1 MRSGIRGWH
10 PVLAGM
16 LLALVL
22 ARTAAAAQG
31 GDTVG
36 LITEI
41 KPGRGR
47 VEVKPAAGGDW
58 RAAGPLL
65 ALRAGDSVRATEDA
79 AAVIVLTAGR
89 GVVRVVAAASPV
101 VLAAGA
107 GPDGKADKV
116 LTLLESSLGFLS
128 RTTKEAPKGLLA
140 TRGPVPPPVV
150 LTPRASL
157 VRSEGLAFEWV
168 GSARA
173 RYAVRVVGAGGPVL
187 ERAEVTGT
195 RLAYPEGAPALQPG
209 ARYTVE
215 VQSSTH
221 PVQRAEFEVVDPERA
236 RVVARDLADLE
247 AALGPGASP
256 SSLAV
261 VRAGY
266 LADQRLFH
274 EAREV
279 LLRALRA
286 DAEQASLYVLLGNV
300 YERTGLAAQA
310 AEAFEEAQ
318 FLATRG
324 DVPAGKP

>member
-1 MRSGIRGWH
+1 MRSRIRGWH
-10 PVLAGM
+10 PVLAGT

-22 ARTAAAAQG
+22 APAASAQG
-31 GDTVG
+31 RDTVG

-58 RAAGPLL
+58 RVAGPLL
-65 ALRAGDSVRATEDA
+65 AVRAGDSVRATEDA

-89 GVVRVVAAASPV
+89 GVVRVVAAVSPV
-101 VLAAGA
+101 VLPAGA
-107 GPDGKADKV
+107 GPDSKADKV
-116 LTLLESSLGFLS
+116 VTLLESSLGFLS
-128 RTTKEAPKGLLA
+128 RTTKEAPKGLMA
-140 TRGPVPPPVV
+140 TRSPVPPPVV

-157 VRSEGLAFEWV
+157 VRPEGLAFEWV
-168 GSARA
+168 GSARG
-173 RYAVRVVGAGGPVL
+173 RYAVSVVGAGGPLL
-187 ERAEVTGT
+187 ERVEVTGT

-209 ARYTVE
+209 VRYTVE
-215 VQSSTH
+215 ILSSTH
-221 PVQRAEFEVVDPERA
+221 PVQRAEFEVADPERA
-236 RVVARDLADLE
+236 RIVARDLTELE

-256 SSLAV
+256 SSLAL

-310 AEAFEEAQ
+310 AEAFDEAQ
-318 FLATRG
+318 LLATRG